1 MLYTQNNARVRSA
14 SYAVIP
20 QIHVFGVFQIPEALK
35 RVHSLVAY
43 LYGTP
48 NDQFGDRSKVL
59 GRFPTKTGAWLA
71 AKPLRDALE
80 MQTQVSTGVPSVKAL
95 VEQYRKEK
103 MPARLDTN
111 RGYESWIC
119 VHVLPK
125 WGRRP
130 ITDLQARPVELWLSS
145 LALSPKS
152 KVHIRGILSSLW
164 KFAMWKR
171 DVPTQVNPMSLVTVK
186 DASKR
191 RRQPRSL
198 TVEQF
203 RLLVS
208 HLREPF
214 GTMALVCICFGLRIS
229 ECLALRWSD
238 VDWLNG
244 LLRVERGIVE
254 QNVDDVKTDE
264 SRKSLVIADELLER
278 LKVWK
283 QATEF
288 RADGDWIFA
297 SPLKLGRLPYSYTG
311 FWRELD
317 RAGKESGIGHI
328 GTHTFRHSY
337 RMWIDA
343 VGTPVGVQQK
353 LMRHADIRTT
363 MNIYG
368 DAASGDMREAHGKI
382 VQLALRPE

>member
-1 MLYTQNNARVRSA
+1 VRARNRSGSVVLDKRIKTWNFFFWENGKRRSKKIGTMSQYPTKA
-14 SYAVIP
+14 SAWR
-20 QIHVFGVFQIPEALK
+20 AAKTL
-35 RVHSLVAY
+35 RHSLENEV
-43 LYGTP
+43 
-48 NDQFGDRSKVL
+48 KVSSEA
-59 GRFPTKTGAWLA
+59 PT
-71 AKPLRDALE
+71 
-80 MQTQVSTGVPSVKAL
+80 VSTL
-95 VEQYRKEK
+95 VEQYRTEK
-103 MPARLDTN
+103 MPTRLDTN
-111 RGYESWIC
+111 RGYESWIR
-119 VHVLPK
+119 VHILPK
-125 WGRRP
+125 WGQNL
-130 ITDLQARPVELWLSS
+130 ITDLQARPVEMWLDS
-145 LALSPKS
+145 LPLAPKS
-152 KVHIRGILSSLW
+152 RTHIRGILSSLW
-164 KFAMWKR
+164 NFAMWKQ
-171 DVPTQVNPMSLVTVK
+171 DIPMQVNPIGLVRVK
-186 DASKR
+186 GASKR
-191 RRQPRSL
+191 IRQPRSL

-203 RLLVS
+203 RLLVI

-264 SRKSLVIADELLER
+264 SRKSLAIADELLER

-288 RADGDWIFA
+288 PADSDWIFA

-317 RAGKESGIGHI
+317 RASKEAGIGHM
-328 GTHTFRHSY
+328 GTYTFRHSY

-343 VGTPVGVQQK
+343 VGTPIGVQQK

-368 DAASGDMREAHGKI
+368 DAASADMREAHGKI
-382 VQLALRPE
+382 VQLALQA

>member
-1 MLYTQNNARVRSA
+1 M
-14 SYAVIP
+14 
-20 QIHVFGVFQIPEALK
+20 
-35 RVHSLVAY
+35 
-43 LYGTP
+43 
-48 NDQFGDRSKVL
+48 
-59 GRFPTKTGAWLA
+59 WL
-71 AKPLRDALE
+71 E
-80 MQTQVSTGVPSVKAL
+80 
-95 VEQYRKEK
+95 
-103 MPARLDTN
+103 
-111 RGYESWIC
+111 
-119 VHVLPK
+119 
-125 WGRRP
+125 
-130 ITDLQARPVELWLSS
+130 S
-145 LALSPKS
+145 LALAPKS
-152 KVHIRGILSSLW
+152 RTHIRGILSSLW
-164 KFAMWKR
+164 NFAMWKQAI
-171 DVPTQVNPMSLVTVK
+171 PMQVNPISLVTVK
-186 DASKR
+186 GASKR
-191 RRQPRSL
+191 IRQPRSL

-208 HLREPF
+208 HLKEPF

-264 SRKSLVIADELLER
+264 SRKSLAIADELLER

-283 QATEF
+283 QSTQF
-288 RADGDWIFA
+288 PADGDWIFA

-317 RAGKESGIGHI
+317 RAGKEAGIGHI

-343 VGTPVGVQQK
+343 VGTPIGVQQK

-368 DAASGDMREAHGKI
+368 DAASADMREAHGKI
-382 VQLALRPE
+382 VQLVLQITMNGR